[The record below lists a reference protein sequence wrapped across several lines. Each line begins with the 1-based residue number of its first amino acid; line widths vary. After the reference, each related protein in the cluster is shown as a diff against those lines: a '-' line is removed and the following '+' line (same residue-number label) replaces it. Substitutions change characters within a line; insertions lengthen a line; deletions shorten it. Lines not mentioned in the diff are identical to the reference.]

1 MKAVIQR
8 VSSAAVTVQGEKR
21 TIGRGLVIL
30 IGIAPADTEKDAE
43 FLAKKIAAMRIF
55 KDTKEK
61 MNCSVC
67 DIDGDVLVVSQF
79 TLFADTK
86 KGNRPSFN
94 RAAPPDHAVPL
105 YEKFIGLMTAEI
117 KKPVVTGE
125 FGADMLVSIHNDG
138 PVTVIMDTEQG

>member
-43 FLAKKIAAMRIF
+43 FLAKKIAAMRSF

-61 MNCSVC
+61 KKFDPLC
-67 DIDGDVLVVSQF
+67 GH
-79 TLFADTK
+79 K
-86 KGNRPSFN
+86 KGQ
-94 RAAPPDHAVPL
+94 PPIL
-105 YEKFIGLMTAEI
+105 
-117 KKPVVTGE
+117 
-125 FGADMLVSIHNDG
+125 
-138 PVTVIMDTEQG
+138 